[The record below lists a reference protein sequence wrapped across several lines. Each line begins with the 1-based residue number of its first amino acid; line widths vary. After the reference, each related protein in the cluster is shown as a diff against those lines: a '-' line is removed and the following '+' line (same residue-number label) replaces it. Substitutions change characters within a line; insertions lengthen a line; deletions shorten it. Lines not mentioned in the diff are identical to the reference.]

1 MNYDIGTKVRDLR
14 KNMGITLQHVA
25 QKTGFSPA
33 LISQIENNNI
43 TPPISTLSRLSEFF
57 DVKIGYFFE
66 EEELARYEVVR
77 ADRGYTTNN
86 PHFIYKA
93 LVGGKLNKHLKA
105 FSITLSPEDY
115 HYRLPDNGRDK
126 FLFVKSACLCVE
138 VAGEIIDLNC
148 GDSIYLDATAT
159 CQVWAGDET
168 AQFVAV
174 LCL

>member
-1 MNYDIGTKVRDLR
+1 MNYDIGTKVKGLR

-25 QKTGFSPA
+25 RKTGFSPA

-43 TPPISTLSRLSEFF
+43 TPPIATLSRLSEFF

-66 EEELARYEVVR
+66 DKELARYEVMR
-77 ADRGYTTNN
+77 ANNGFTTNN
-86 PHFIYKA
+86 PHFIYKS
-93 LVGGKLNKHLKA
+93 LVGDKLSKHLKA

-126 FLFVKSACLCVE
+126 FLFVKTASLLVD
-138 VAGEIIDLNC
+138 VAGETIGLER

-159 CQVWAGDET
+159 CQVWADEET
-168 AQFVAV
+168 VQFVVV